1 MKAKFSGK
9 TIGLPMIG
17 AGLAG
22 GDWDIIEKIIEDEM
36 FGEYVTIVQYV
47 P

>member
-1 MKAKFSGK
+1 
-9 TIGLPMIG
+9 
-17 AGLAG
+17 LAG

-36 FGEYVTIVQYV
+36 IGEYVTIVQYV